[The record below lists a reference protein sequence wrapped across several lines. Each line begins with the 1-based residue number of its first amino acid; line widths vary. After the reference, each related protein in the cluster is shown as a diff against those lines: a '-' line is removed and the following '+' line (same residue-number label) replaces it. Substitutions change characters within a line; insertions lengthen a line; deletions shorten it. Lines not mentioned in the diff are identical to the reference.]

1 MKAGKTTHFV
11 IRKARP
17 EDFSQLMELETG
29 SFSCERLSPRR
40 MHHWLEAPNGI
51 LLVAVAADATRH
63 VLGYCLAFTRSDSTV
78 ARAYSLAISP
88 AARGKGLGRLL
99 MEGMAKAS
107 KRKGCTAVRLEVAK
121 SNTIAITLY
130 EKLNYS
136 TYMSLPEYYED
147 GQDAWRM
154 QKPLN

>member
-1 MKAGKTTHFV
+1 MKAGKSTNFV

-17 EDFSQLMELETG
+17 ADFAQLMELETG
-29 SFSCERLSPRR
+29 SFNCERLSPRR
-40 MHHWLEAPNGI
+40 MRHWIGAPNGI
-51 LLVAVAADATRH
+51 LLVAVPADDTGL
-63 VLGYCLAFTRSDSTV
+63 VLGYGLAFTRSDSTV

-88 AARGKGLGRLL
+88 EARGKGLGRLL
-99 MEGMAKAS
+99 MEGMAKAG

-121 SNTIAITLY
+121 SNKIAIALY

-136 TYMSLPEYYED
+136 TFMSLPQYYED

>member
-1 MKAGKTTHFV
+1 MKAGKNKNFV

-17 EDFSQLMELETG
+17 TDFSQLLELETG

-40 MHHWLEAPNGI
+40 MRHWIEAPNGI
-51 LLVAVAADATRH
+51 LLVAVLSADPQQ
-63 VLGYCLAFTRSDSTV
+63 VLGYCLAFTRSNSPV

-88 AARGKGLGRLL
+88 ETRGKGLGRML
-99 MEGMAKAS
+99 MESMARAS

-121 SNTIAITLY
+121 SNKIAIELY

-136 TYMSLPEYYED
+136 RFMSIPNYYED